1 MSFLK
6 KGFALIIGSILLSL
20 GINMFLVPHEI
31 LDGGTVGIGLIINY
45 IWGLETGVTIIILS
59 VPIFIFAWF
68 HYRSYFYN
76 SLHGM
81 IISSFF
87 IDFLTPVSTLFK
99 IDALYSSILGGI
111 LIGIG
116 IGLMLL
122 FQTSTGGTDFI
133 AQFLCDKT
141 GINVGI
147 YILIIDAFV
156 VICGGLL
163 LSSETFLLSIL
174 TILSV
179 SITTSYI
186 TK

>member
-1 MSFLK
+1 M
-6 KGFALIIGSILLSL
+6 ALIIGSIFLSL
-20 GINMFLVPHEI
+20 GVNLFLVPHAI

-45 IWGLETGVTIIILS
+45 IWGLHTGLTIMIIS
-59 VPIFIFAWF
+59 IPIFIFAWF
-68 HYRSYFYN
+68 HYRNYFYN

-87 IDFLTPVSTLFK
+87 IDLLEPLSTLFE
-99 IDALYSSILGGI
+99 IRAIYSSILGGI
-111 LIGIG
+111 LVGIG
-116 IGLMLL
+116 IGLMLK

-147 YILIIDAFV
+147 YIFIIDAFV
-156 VICGGLL
+156 IICGGIL

-179 SITTSYI
+179 GLTTSYI
-186 TK
+186 TR